1 MKRLLATLVL
11 ISASLLPLRAA
22 GPSEFIYVESN
33 IQSANGN
40 SIFAFQRGSDGSFTQ
55 VPGSPFLSGGTGV
68 QDRTFLFG
76 PYDSDNNLVID
87 KGRQLLFAVN
97 SGSDTIAVFNI
108 KHDGSLKAIAGS
120 PFPSGG
126 SNPTSLA
133 ISGDILYVVNKNGDF
148 IVQTGL
154 QPNYTAMKINVDGS
168 LTPVPNSTANVSYDS
183 SPSQAL
189 VVPGTDIVFGND
201 FRGGLIEN
209 FKADPEGRLRAQAP
223 TALPPNRDIP
233 LLNVFGTVLRL
244 GNLPLGLAL
253 HPKQPL
259 LYVGFVGAN
268 LLGVY
273 SYDTNGQLSFVTVSH
288 NSGLAICWL
297 RSNRAGTRLYT
308 SNNGVEGIAATDP
321 FSTVSVYDLSN
332 PAAPNEIQNLQLA
345 GMGNAS
351 QIELSNDE
359 RFVYLVGQRA
369 TTFIPEGQ
377 GNALHI
383 FTVRPD
389 GTLSEDHAPIQL
401 AVPVGT
407 QPQGIAVFSPQ
418 N

>member
-1 MKRLLATLVL
+1 MKRLLATLLL
-11 ISASLLPLRAA
+11 ISGSLLPLRAA
-22 GPSEFIYVESN
+22 ETAEFIYVESN
-33 IQSANGN
+33 IQSTNGN
-40 SIFAFQRGSDGSFTQ
+40 SIFAFQRGSDGSFTS
-55 VPGSPFLSGGTGV
+55 VPGSPFPSGGTGV
-68 QDRTFLFG
+68 QDTSFIFG
-76 PYDSDNNLVID
+76 PYDSDNNLVVD
-87 KGRQLLFAVN
+87 KGRRLLFAVN

-108 KHDGSLKAIAGS
+108 NRDGSLKAIAGS

-154 QPNYTAMKINVDGS
+154 QPNYTAMKIHADGS

-201 FRGGLIEN
+201 FRGGLLET
-209 FKADPEGRLRAQAP
+209 FKADAEGRLRAQP
-223 TALPPNRDIP
+223 PVALPPVRNIP
-233 LLNVFGTVLRL
+233 LINLYGTPLRL

-268 LLGVY
+268 LVGVY
-273 SYDTNGQLSFVTVSH
+273 SYDANGQLSLVTVAP

-308 SNNGVEGIAATDP
+308 SNNGVEGDP
-321 FSTVSVYDLSN
+321 VHDLFSTASVYDLTN
-332 PAAPNEIQNLQLA
+332 PAAPREIQNLQLS
-345 GMGNAS
+345 GVGNAS
-351 QIELSNDE
+351 QIELSTDE
-359 RFVYLVGQRA
+359 RFVYLVSQRA
-369 TTFIPEGQ
+369 APVIPPGQ

-383 FTVRPD
+383 FTVQPD

-401 AVPVGT
+401 AVPVGA